1 MKQQKARQKMDQY
14 VDFASQCLSLMMI
27 SERSGIEPSNLC
39 GIKRTKLVIKLRL
52 LRINNDTAKN
62 GEPGNQH
69 LLAQSVDLVILPLWT
84 SIIQH
89 LKSKTLTICSDKEG
103 SQLLKRRLLN
113 A

>member
-14 VDFASQCLSLMMI
+14 VDFAAQCLSLMMTL
-27 SERSGIEPSNLC
+27 ERSGKEPTNRS
-39 GIKRTKLVIKLRL
+39 GIKRIGLSISPMFSKTDR
-52 LRINNDTAKN
+52 NYEKN

-69 LLAQSVDLVILPLWT
+69 LLAQSVDSVILPLWT

-89 LKSKTLTICSDKEG
+89 LQSKILIICLDKEG
-103 SQLLKRRLLN
+103 SQLLKRRHCD